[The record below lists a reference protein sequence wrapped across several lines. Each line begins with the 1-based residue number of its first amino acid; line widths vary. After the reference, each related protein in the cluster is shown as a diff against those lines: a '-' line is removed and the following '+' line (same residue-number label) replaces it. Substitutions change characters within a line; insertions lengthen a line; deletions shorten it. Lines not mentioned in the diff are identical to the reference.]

1 MSAFEST
8 AWSVNRPN
16 DRDDV
21 RRLLSTCIPPRLKL
35 NSRPRLTASPTST
48 RDWSRSEKWSVHC
61 SFVFSLTCF
70 FRPAIRKFMA
80 ARLAQIDGLIRKQG
94 LGPGHHR
101 GYARIQPDA
110 FPRLVR
116 TFSESALKQS
126 AGEQHF

>member
-48 RDWSRSEKWSVHC
+48 RDWSRSEKWSVHY
-61 SFVFSLTCF
+61 SIVFSLTCF
-70 FRPAIRKFMA
+70 FRPAIRKFRA
-80 ARLAQIDGLIRKQG
+80 ARLAQIEG
-94 LGPGHHR
+94 
-101 GYARIQPDA
+101 A
-110 FPRLVR
+110 
-116 TFSESALKQS
+116 
-126 AGEQHF
+126 

>member
-21 RRLLSTCIPPRLKL
+21 RTLLSTCIPPRLKL

-48 RDWSRSEKWSVHC
+48 RDWSRSEKWSVHY

-70 FRPAIRKFMA
+70 FRPAIRKLMA

-94 LGPGHHR
+94 LFQVITARTPGSSR
-101 GYARIQPDA
+101 MPFPDGCVLSTSR
-110 FPRLVR
+110 PDRR
-116 TFSESALKQS
+116 
-126 AGEQHF
+126 